1 MLNEILKCVEIVVII
16 IFIYLILDHLIR
28 TTSQLI
34 SIKESMFISRVKL
47 DSSALEA
54 LDRLIKD
61 VLDEYEIFYLNIK
74 IKESSYI
81 SSKEEQEMIN
91 FVQEEVG
98 KRISPILLKKLE
110 YNINGDCIGNY
121 IGTRIYMIV
130 LDFVLGYNTSA
141 KKEEM

>member
-1 MLNEILKCVEIVVII
+1 
-16 IFIYLILDHLIR
+16 
-28 TTSQLI
+28 
-34 SIKESMFISRVKL
+34 MFISRVKL